1 MARRSMIHPTDPVAR
16 RLWWSRV
23 ALGFRDQQNFA
34 AAVGIA
40 RNTYNEYETARRPL
54 SLESARR
61 LQRQYGLPVEWLYDG
76 VPNRLPHG
84 FVVKLAALGAFDS
97 PAGPAV
103 TRNGAASPISRVM
116 RN

>member
-1 MARRSMIHPTDPVAR
+1 MARRSMIHPTAPVAR
-16 RLWWSRV
+16 RLWWSRI
-23 ALGFRDQQNFA
+23 ALGFPDQQTFA
-34 AAVGIA
+34 QTVGIA

-84 FVVKLAALGAFDS
+84 FVMKLDALGAFDL
-97 PAGPAV
+97 PPVPPTAH
-103 TRNGAASPISRVM
+103 NGVAPPISRVM
-116 RN
+116 